1 MRVLLIGGMLMAM
14 ISPSGGV
21 AGVVLSPLVTGLAPG
36 VAVAQQVDVT
46 ASPKPRERGVT
57 GVIQHGLQYELTRP
71 DDSNY
76 APPGPRVHHA
86 PAFIE
91 PLSVSTQ
98 TTTTTGR
105 MGIAGWTS
113 PSVSVSSPASGAREV
128 TGYFALGFAVEWGGP
143 PPSKPP
149 VR

>member
-1 MRVLLIGGMLMAM
+1 MLFRS
-14 ISPSGGV
+14 SP
-21 AGVVLSPLVTGLAPG
+21 P
-36 VAVAQQVDVT
+36 
-46 ASPKPRERGVT
+46 PREPGVT

-71 DDSNY
+71 DDSSY
-76 APPGPRVHHA
+76 APPGPRVHHD

-113 PSVSVSSPASGAREV
+113 PSVTVASPGSGGRDV
-128 TGYFALGFAVEWGGP
+128 TGYFALGFAIEWGGP
-143 PPSKPP
+143 PPSRRP
-149 VR
+149 VH